1 MQRKEKVARLVGEF
15 AAGMTRLLGSL
26 VRGWTEIDESDD
38 RMVEQSMREISCQMG
53 VGGTDIPN
61 CPMGDD
67 ISTGTSKGADI
78 PVTSVHNCPN
88 FSPLKDVQMMKSQH
102 KDQQL
107 DNVFSK
113 GIVIQTPPANNVRS
127 ADVYVAA
134 SETARVTRSAST
146 PIRSQNIVQETV
158 ESMDSDAEHSHSLGG
173 DSDHC
178 DEEDVDRFIIRSR
191 KCVDHKHDDMIGAE
205 KVAASDTY
213 YHDSVCTGLDSLA
226 DATVVEEG
234 GDLIDVRHTGSKCF
248 LSSDKDQLCYSDIQ
262 VNEKNVGRDDAYAA
276 GKDAAA
282 VNPDRYA
289 NKKTS
294 IYFKRFVYH
303 RILFFI
309 WLYSVSIFF
318 CCSFALFQPI

>member
-1 MQRKEKVARLVGEF
+1 
-15 AAGMTRLLGSL
+15 
-26 VRGWTEIDESDD
+26 
-38 RMVEQSMREISCQMG
+38 
-53 VGGTDIPN
+53 
-61 CPMGDD
+61 
-67 ISTGTSKGADI
+67 
-78 PVTSVHNCPN
+78 
-88 FSPLKDVQMMKSQH
+88 
-102 KDQQL
+102 
-107 DNVFSK
+107 
-113 GIVIQTPPANNVRS
+113 
-127 ADVYVAA
+127 
-134 SETARVTRSAST
+134 
-146 PIRSQNIVQETV
+146 
-158 ESMDSDAEHSHSLGG
+158 
-173 DSDHC
+173 
-178 DEEDVDRFIIRSR
+178 
-191 KCVDHKHDDMIGAE
+191 MIGAE

-226 DATVVEEG
+226 DAAVVEEV
-234 GDLIDVRHTGSKCF
+234 GDLTDVRPTGSKCF

-318 CCSFALFQPI
+318 VVHLLFFNQSELIHAENLEHHMNIQKEALRIKLQIRNEMDQ